1 MKAKWISVYESEQKA
16 QESSQS
22 VRPASADNPHA
33 RKVPAAEPLGPK
45 PAASMPQNASE
56 HWRTERP
63 PEAAGDMGEKQDN
76 GRSVM
81 QRSSRPRALER
92 QKAES
97 KEQRPLSAD
106 VSEQGALGV
115 KWQRQETAASDA
127 QAAATPPEPPSSTAE
142 AIGGASSAPPA
153 PSLAEDRPKDAEAA
167 GKEPSSFEALLSV
180 PGRALKQSPGGSLAQ
195 DAGPAKAAPERSP
208 GKVAAMQDAAASLK
222 AASKA
227 HSSIR
232 APMSPE
238 RAPAESS
245 KPAAAAQQP
254 GSVAKQEAPTEDKAK
269 AAGASAQGS
278 GDHLKLET
286 GMAQLHLDT
295 KAFKETYAH
304 TVRHPNNITDTIA
317 AFLQGS
323 MKSVH
328 AQTLRRS

>member
-16 QESSQS
+16 HESSQP
-22 VRPASADNPHA
+22 VRPASADTPNA
-33 RKVPAAEPLGPK
+33 RKLPASEPLGPK
-45 PAASMPQNASE
+45 PAASMPQSASE

-63 PEAAGDMGEKQDN
+63 PEAAGDRGEKQDN
-76 GRSVM
+76 GSSVV
-81 QRSSRPRALER
+81 QQSKRPQALEG

-106 VSEQGALGV
+106 VSEQGAPDE
-115 KWQRQETAASDA
+115 KWQKQETAASDA

-142 AIGGASSAPPA
+142 AIGGASKALPA
-153 PSLAEDRPKDAEAA
+153 PSLVEDRPKDAEAA
-167 GKEPSSFEALLSV
+167 GKEPSSFASLLIA
-180 PGRALKQSPGGSLAQ
+180 PGHALKQTPGASLAQ

-232 APMSPE
+232 APLSPE

-254 GSVAKQEAPTEDKAK
+254 GSEAKLEVPTEVKAK
-269 AAGASAQGS
+269 AAGASADGS
-278 GDHLKLET
+278 RDHIKLET
-286 GMAQLHLDT
+286 GMAPISS
-295 KAFKETYAH
+295 
-304 TVRHPNNITDTIA
+304 RH
-317 AFLQGS
+317 
-323 MKSVH
+323 
-328 AQTLRRS
+328 RSI

>member
-16 QESSQS
+16 QESSQP

-33 RKVPAAEPLGPK
+33 RKIPAAEPLGPK
-45 PAASMPQNASE
+45 PAASMPQSASE

-63 PEAAGDMGEKQDN
+63 PEAAGDIGEKQDN
-76 GRSVM
+76 GSSVM
-81 QRSSRPRALER
+81 QQSNRPQAVEG

-106 VSEQGALGV
+106 VSEQHAPGV

-127 QAAATPPEPPSSTAE
+127 QAAATPPEPSSSTAE
-142 AIGGASSAPPA
+142 AIGGASRAPPA

-167 GKEPSSFEALLSV
+167 GKEPSSLEALLSA
-180 PGRALKQSPGGSLAQ
+180 PGRALQQTPGGSLAQ

-245 KPAAAAQQP
+245 NPEAAAQQP
-254 GSVAKQEAPTEDKAK
+254 GSEAKQEVRTEVKAK
-269 AAGASAQGS
+269 AVGAAAQGS

-286 GMAQLHLDT
+286 GMAQHLLDT
-295 KAFKETYAH
+295 KAYKETYAH
-304 TVRHPNNITDTIA
+304 TVRHPNGSIDTIA

-323 MKSVH
+323 KKRVH
-328 AQTLRRS
+328 AQILRRS